1 MRTRRKV
8 RRFRPPARRRSTIRG
23 SGNAGTTLHTR
34 RLGRTD
40 IYGMLDT
47 ARLLGLSLLAY
58 SAQRQGILTGKYHA
72 DRSLIQGVTP
82 LRRKSWV

>member
-1 MRTRRKV
+1 
-8 RRFRPPARRRSTIRG
+8 
-23 SGNAGTTLHTR
+23 
-34 RLGRTD
+34 
-40 IYGMLDT
+40 MLDT
-47 ARLLGLSLLAY
+47 ARLLGVSLLAY